1 MLVYTYCM
9 MTVDNLLLKIVNF
22 TEPTIEETIAPRDSK
37 VLRSLATSI
46 TSNFFITENQGRLLI
61 KILRE
66 NSKKLPNFSE
76 EISTTTSAP
85 SWSKSFRHIEQVKK
99 FYIKKNEE
107 HESVLFIELTY
118 SQEIRKILQN
128 LSKTVEGLTASLAG
142 KTWTAELTEK
152 NIVALYEAFEPHDF
166 DIDETIKNHYATIKS
181 WSETEFRNQFII
193 SNIEHKNFLRHIT
206 DDLGIETPIDQNIIN
221 DRSMRYQYFTENA
234 KNHGETLV
242 EVIANRSKSRV
253 WIDKEQHSLE
263 DVVASLINLH
273 RLPLLV
279 VFDTIVNAQ
288 YLTNL
293 QILSSAL
300 EKNGVSSAVGV
311 YFRLPNDPMGK
322 QFNSIIAKKQ
332 YNHRLDADLKV
343 AVVMSGKI
351 PKFFLDNAWKPMSV
365 IALDTKMGLRH
376 GKTSIYSNCC
386 DCIIE
391 WSNADPMFDKKI
403 ILK

>member
-1 MLVYTYCM
+1 M

-46 TSNFFITENQGRLLI
+46 ASNFFITENQGRLLI

-76 EISTTTSAP
+76 EISTITSAP

-181 WSETEFRNQFII
+181 WSETEFRNQFIV

-263 DVVASLINLH
+263 DVVAGLINLH

-293 QILSSAL
+293 QILSDAL
-300 EKNGVSSAVGV
+300 EKNGVSSDVGV

-322 QFNSIIAKKQ
+322 QFNSIIAEKQ

-351 PKFFLDNAWKPMSV
+351 PKFFLNNAWKPMSV

>member
-1 MLVYTYCM
+1 M

-22 TEPTIEETIAPRDSK
+22 TEPTIEETMAPRDSK

-46 TSNFFITENQGRLLI
+46 ASNFFITENQGRLLI

-85 SWSKSFRHIEQVKK
+85 IWSKSFRHIEQVKK

-128 LSKTVEGLTASLAG
+128 LSKTVEGLVASLAG

-242 EVIANRSKSRV
+242 EVIANRSKPRV
-253 WIDKEQHSLE
+253 WVDKEQHDLAE
-263 DVVASLINLH
+263 VVASLINLH

-293 QILSSAL
+293 QILSDAL
-300 EKNGVSSAVGV
+300 EKNSISNDVGV

-322 QFNSIIAKKQ
+322 QFNSIIAEKQ
-332 YNHRLDADLKV
+332 YNHRLDNDLKV

-351 PKFFLDNAWKPMSV
+351 PKFFLNNSWKPMSV

-391 WSNADPMFDKKI
+391 WSNADPMFDKKV

>member
-1 MLVYTYCM
+1 MT
-9 MTVDNLLLKIVNF
+9 TVDNLLLKIINF

-37 VLRSLATSI
+37 VLRSLAASI
-46 TSNFFITENQGRLLI
+46 ASNFFITENQSRLLI
-61 KILRE
+61 KILKE
-66 NSKKLPNFSE
+66 NSKKLPKFSE
-76 EISTTTSAP
+76 EISSTLGAP
-85 SWSKSFRHIEQVKK
+85 TWSKSFRHIEQVKK
-99 FYIKKNEE
+99 FYIKKNED
-107 HESVLFIELTY
+107 HEPVLFIELTY

-128 LSKTVEGLTASLAG
+128 LSNTVEGLVASLAG
-142 KTWTAELTEK
+142 KTWQAELTEK

-166 DIDETIKNHYATIKS
+166 DIDETIKNHYETIKM

-206 DDLGIETPIDQNIIN
+206 DDLGIETPINQSIIN

-234 KNHGETLV
+234 KNHGETLT
-242 EVIANRSKSRV
+242 EVIANRPKSRV
-253 WIDKEQHSLE
+253 WVDKEQHGMDAVICSL
-263 DVVASLINLH
+263 VNLH
-273 RLPLLV
+273 RFPLLV

-293 QILSSAL
+293 QILTDAL
-300 EKNGVSSAVGV
+300 EKNNISSGVGV
-311 YFRLPNDPMGK
+311 YFRLPNDTMGK
-322 QFNSIIAKKQ
+322 QFNSLIADKQ

-343 AVVMSGKI
+343 AAVMSGKI
-351 PKFFLDNAWKPMSV
+351 PKFFLNNTWKPMSV

-376 GKTSIYSNCC
+376 GKTSVYSNCC

-391 WSNADPMFDKKI
+391 WSDADPMFDKKI

>member
-1 MLVYTYCM
+1 M

-46 TSNFFITENQGRLLI
+46 ASNFFITENQGRLLI
-61 KILRE
+61 KILKE
-66 NSKKLPNFSE
+66 NSKKIPKFSE
-76 EISTTTSAP
+76 EISSTLSSPT
-85 SWSKSFRHIEQVKK
+85 WSKSFRHIEQVKK
-99 FYIKKNEE
+99 FYIKKNEDY
-107 HESVLFIELTY
+107 ESVLFIELTY

-128 LSKTVEGLTASLAG
+128 LSKSVEGLVASLAG

-152 NIVALYEAFEPHDF
+152 NIVTLYEAFEPHDF
-166 DIDETIKNHYATIKS
+166 DIDETIKNHYETIKS
-181 WSETEFRNQFII
+181 WSEQDFRDQFIL
-193 SNIEHKNFLRHIT
+193 SNIEHKNFVRHIT

-221 DRSMRYQYFTENA
+221 DRSMRYQYFTENT

-242 EVIANRSKSRV
+242 EVISNRPKSRV
-253 WIDKEQHSLE
+253 WVDKEQHGIDE
-263 DVVASLINLH
+263 VIASLINLH

-293 QILSSAL
+293 QILSDAL
-300 EKNGVSSAVGV
+300 EKNGIFNGVGV
-311 YFRLPNDPMGK
+311 YFRLPNDTMGK
-322 QFNSIIAKKQ
+322 QFNSIIAEKQ
-332 YNHRLDADLKV
+332 YNHRLDTDLKV
-343 AVVMSGKI
+343 AAVMSGKI
-351 PKFFLDNAWKPMSV
+351 PKFFLNNSWRPMSV
-365 IALDTKMGLRH
+365 IAMDTKMGLRH

>member
-1 MLVYTYCM
+1 
-9 MTVDNLLLKIVNF
+9 
-22 TEPTIEETIAPRDSK
+22 
-37 VLRSLATSI
+37 LATSI
-46 TSNFFITENQGRLLI
+46 ASNFFITENQGRLLI
-61 KILRE
+61 KILKE

-76 EISTTTSAP
+76 EISTTLSTP
-85 SWSKSFRHIEQVKK
+85 NWSKSFRHIEQVKK

-107 HESVLFIELTY
+107 QESVLFIELTY

-128 LSKTVEGLTASLAG
+128 LSKTVEGLTTSSAG
-142 KTWTAELTEK
+142 KTWQAELTEK
-152 NIVALYEAFEPHDF
+152 NIVALYEAFEPHGF
-166 DIDETIKNHYATIKS
+166 DIDETIKNHYTTIKS
-181 WSETEFRNQFII
+181 WSESEFRNQFVL

-253 WIDKEQHSLE
+253 WIDKEQHGMEEVIAGL
-263 DVVASLINLH
+263 LNLH

-293 QILSSAL
+293 QILSNAL
-300 EKNGVSSAVGV
+300 EKNSIFSGVGV
-311 YFRLPNDPMGK
+311 YFRLPNDTMGK
-322 QFNSIIAKKQ
+322 QFNSIIAEKQ
-332 YNHRLDADLKV
+332 YNHRLDNDLKV
-343 AVVMSGKI
+343 AAVMSGKI
-351 PKFFLDNAWKPMSV
+351 PKFFLNNSWKPMSV
-365 IALDTKMGLRH
+365 IAMDTKMGLRH
-376 GKTSIYSNCC
+376 GKTSVYSNCC
-386 DCIIE
+386 DCIVE

>member
-1 MLVYTYCM
+1 M

-253 WIDKEQHSLE
+253 WIDKKQHSLE
-263 DVVASLINLH
+263 DVVAGLINLH

-293 QILSSAL
+293 QILSDAL

-322 QFNSIIAKKQ
+322 QFNSIIAEKQ

>member
-1 MLVYTYCM
+1 M

-22 TEPTIEETIAPRDSK
+22 TEPTIEEMIAPRDSK

-46 TSNFFITENQGRLLI
+46 ASNFFITENQGRLLI
-61 KILRE
+61 KILKE
-66 NSKKLPNFSE
+66 NSKKLPKFSE
-76 EISTTTSAP
+76 EISSTLSAP
-85 SWSKSFRHIEQVKK
+85 TWSKTFRHIDQVKK
-99 FYIKKNEE
+99 FYIKKNEDYE
-107 HESVLFIELTY
+107 PVLFIELTY

-128 LSKTVEGLTASLAG
+128 LSKTVEGLVASAAG

-152 NIVALYEAFEPHDF
+152 NIVALYEAFEPHNF

-206 DDLGIETPIDQNIIN
+206 DDLGIETPIDQNIVN

-242 EVIANRSKSRV
+242 EVIANRPKPRV
-253 WIDKEQHSLE
+253 WVDKEQHGVDE
-263 DVVASLINLH
+263 VIASLINLH

-293 QILSSAL
+293 QILSDAL
-300 EKNGVSSAVGV
+300 EKNGIFSGVGV
-311 YFRLPNDPMGK
+311 YFRLPNDTMGK
-322 QFNSIIAKKQ
+322 QFNSIIAEKQ
-332 YNHRLDADLKV
+332 YNHRLDDGLKV
-343 AVVMSGKI
+343 AAVMSGKI
-351 PKFFLDNAWKPMSV
+351 PKFFLNNVWKPMSV

-376 GKTSIYSNCC
+376 GKTSVYSNCC
-386 DCIIE
+386 DCIVEWAGAPPLIE
-391 WSNADPMFDKKI
+391 QKI
-403 ILK
+403 LRTWP